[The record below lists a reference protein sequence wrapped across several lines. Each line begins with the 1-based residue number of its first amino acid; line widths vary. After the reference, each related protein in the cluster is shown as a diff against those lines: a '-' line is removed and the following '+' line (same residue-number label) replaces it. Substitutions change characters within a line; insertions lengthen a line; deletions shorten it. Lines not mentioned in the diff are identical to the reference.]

1 MRILDGELNPM
12 YGYAGAILRIDLT
25 NKKVT
30 KQYCNR
36 EWQRLFLGGSGIN
49 DWILY
54 NEVGPDISPLSTENR
69 LIFGV
74 GPLAGTIFPVG
85 SKIKITT
92 RSPLTGI
99 LGDAASGGVWG
110 VALKHAGY
118 DHLIIQGRSE
128 KPVYI
133 WIDDDNVEIRDASA
147 LWGMDVF
154 ETNDAIK
161 EDLGDEEIS
170 VAAIGQAGENLVKY
184 ASVIVDRYRAA
195 GRTGV
200 GCVMG
205 SKNLKA
211 IAVRGTKSIKI
222 ADPEKFEE
230 YCQIARERLDPRRN
244 PLLKTLSKYGTIG
257 VMPIYNELG
266 CISVRNFQDVTWDKI
281 DRFDLEEVFLKLFI
295 RRSLACSPN
304 CLVHCSHWWQIR
316 EGRFAGEEG
325 EKPELVIA
333 ISFGPN
339 LDNTDMASIFHI
351 QNLINKYG
359 IDSIETATA
368 IGLMME
374 CWQRG
379 IISEKDTD
387 GIRYEWGNIDAILET
402 IRKIVYREGIGNVLA
417 EGTLNAAKKFGCEK
431 FVCHAKGMTMIED
444 VRAFPHWALN
454 YAVST
459 RGADHLKG
467 YSMIDK
473 SGRTDISEALFGD
486 PGAGM
491 THSPRLKGLAVKF
504 FEEFLQMCDALGICK
519 LVATRLLVPADP
531 SDILGLD
538 YFSKVF
544 SSATGIKMNSDEF
557 AKSCERI
564 VVLEKMF
571 NARLGIRRKDDTL
584 GYRWIKEQCPSGPG
598 KGMKAEDYLDV
609 CLDEYYNARGFDVK
623 TGIPTKNKLK
633 ELGLEKLMVDL
644 EKIEKSGETSSN
656 AKQR

>member
-1 MRILDGELNPM
+1 M
-12 YGYAGAILRIDLT
+12 YGYAGAILRINLT
-25 NKKVT
+25 NKKIS
-30 KQYCNR
+30 KQYCKKS
-36 EWQRLFLGGSGIN
+36 WQRMFLGGSGIN

-54 NEVGPDISPLSTENR
+54 NEVEPHVSPLDPQNR

-74 GPLAGTIFPVG
+74 GPLAGTIFPAG

-92 RSPLTGI
+92 RSPLTGM
-99 LGDAASGGVWG
+99 LGDAASGGTWG
-110 VALKHAGY
+110 VQLKHAGY
-118 DHLIIQGRSE
+118 DHIVVSGKSE

-133 WIDDDNVEIRDASA
+133 WIDDDNVEILDAN
-147 LWGMDVF
+147 LIWGKDVF
-154 ETNDAIK
+154 ETNDIIK
-161 EDLGDEEIS
+161 RDLGDQEIS
-170 VAAIGQAGENLVKY
+170 VAAIGQAGENMVKF
-184 ASVIVDRYRAA
+184 ASIIIDRYRAA

-211 IAVRGTKSIKI
+211 IAVRGYKAIRI
-222 ADPEKFEE
+222 ADPMKFEK

-257 VMPIYNELG
+257 LLPVYHEIG
-266 CISVRNFQDVTWDKI
+266 CLSVKNFQDVSWDKI
-281 DRFDLEEVFLKLFI
+281 DSFDVEEVFLKKFVK
-295 RRSLACSPN
+295 RSLACSPN
-304 CLVHCSHWWQIR
+304 CLIHCSHWWQIK

-325 EKPELVIA
+325 EKPELVIS

-339 LDNTDMASIFHI
+339 LDNADMASILYI

-359 IDSIETATA
+359 VDSIETATA
-368 IGLMME
+368 IGLLME
-374 CWQRG
+374 CWQKG
-379 IISEKDTD
+379 IISEKDT
-387 GIRYEWGNIDAILET
+387 GGTRYEWGDVEVIIET
-402 IRKIVYREGIGNVLA
+402 IKKIVYREGIGNLLA
-417 EGTLNAAKKFGCEK
+417 EGTLNAAKKLGCEN

-486 PGAGM
+486 PGAGIAQ
-491 THSPRLKGLAVKF
+491 SPRLKGVAVKF

-519 LVATRLLVPADP
+519 LIATRLLIPADP
-531 SDILGLD
+531 KDILGLE
-538 YFSKVF
+538 YFSQVF
-544 SSATGIKMNSDEF
+544 SSATGIEISSKEF

-571 NARLGIRRKDDTL
+571 NTRLGVRRKDDIL
-584 GYRWIKEQCPSGPG
+584 GYRWMKEPCPSGPG
-598 KGMKAEDYLDV
+598 KGMKAEDYLET
-609 CLDEYYNARGFDVK
+609 CLDEYYEARRFDLK
-623 TGIPTKNKLK
+623 MGIPTKTKLK
-633 ELGLEKLMVDL
+633 ELELENLIGDL
-644 EKIEKSGETSSN
+644 EKTAKLDVKSEL
-656 AKQR
+656 K

>member
-1 MRILDGELNPM
+1 M
-12 YGYAGAILRIDLT
+12 YGYAGAVLRVDLT
-25 NKKVT
+25 NKKVI
-30 KQYCNR
+30 KQHYER
-36 EWQRLFLGGSGIN
+36 EWQRLFLGGSGVN

-54 NEVGPDISPLSTENR
+54 NEVKPKVAPLDPENR

-99 LGDAASGGVWG
+99 LGDAASGGRWG
-110 VALKHAGY
+110 VELKHAGY
-118 DHLIIQGRSE
+118 DHIVVQGRSE

-133 WIDDDNVEIRDASA
+133 WIDDDSVEIRDASH
-147 LWGMDVF
+147 LWGKDVF
-154 ETNDAIK
+154 ETDDIIK

-170 VAAIGQAGENLVKY
+170 VAAIGQAGENLVKF
-184 ASVIVDRYRAA
+184 ASIIVNRYRAA

-222 ADPEKFEE
+222 ADPEKFEK
-230 YCQIARERLDPRRN
+230 YCQIARERLDPRGN
-244 PLLKTLSKYGTIG
+244 PLLETLSKYGTIG
-257 VMPIYNELG
+257 LLPVYNEIG
-266 CISVRNFQDVTWDKI
+266 CVSVKNFQDVTWDKI
-281 DRFDLEEVFLKLFI
+281 DSFDLEEVFLKRFI

-325 EKPELVIA
+325 EKPELVIS

-339 LDNTDMASIFHI
+339 LDNADMASIFHI

-359 IDSIETATA
+359 VDSVETATA
-368 IGLMME
+368 IGIMME
-374 CWQRG
+374 CWQKG
-379 IISEKDTD
+379 MISEKDTD
-387 GIRYEWGNIDAILET
+387 GISYEWGNVDAMLET
-402 IRKIVYREGIGNVLA
+402 IRKIVYREGIGNLLA
-417 EGTLNAAKKFGCEK
+417 EGTLNAAKKLGCEK

-444 VRAFPHWALN
+444 LRAFPHWALN
-454 YAVST
+454 HAVST

-473 SGRTDISEALFGD
+473 SGRTDISKALFGD

-491 THSPRLKGLAVKF
+491 AHSPRLKGISVKF

-519 LVATRLLVPADP
+519 LVATRLLTPADP
-531 SDILGLD
+531 KDILGME
-538 YFSKVF
+538 YFSHVF
-544 SSATGIKMNSDEF
+544 SSATGIEISPKEF

-571 NARLGIRRKDDTL
+571 NVRLGVRRKDDTL
-584 GYRWIKEQCPSGPG
+584 GYRWMKEPCPSGPG

-609 CLDEYYNARGFDVK
+609 CLDEYYKAREFDVK
-623 TGIPTKNKLK
+623 TGIPTEAKLK
-633 ELGLEKLMVDL
+633 KLGLENLIGDIERV
-644 EKIEKSGETSSN
+644 EKSDETLSS
-656 AKQR
+656 AKKG